1 MNIDNIHDALNL
13 LDDDMIEAVDKLRNE
28 KTQIIKMHRKN
39 TWIRWVSIAACIC
52 LVLVSVYVTNGF
64 GLMSYKGAS
73 NDMAKEETLSGTS
86 TMENES
92 VNDDDSIKE
101 VGGVEQNEAEEDGTD
116 VTDEMSGG
124 SENKNEL
131 IETPSV
137 LVEIV
142 SWGENG
148 FTGTVTGIVDT
159 EKYPVGTTVTVKF
172 NDDIH
177 IKVSTENGTTCK
189 EYIPDSTDF
198 PVGSIVCVQFDKQ
211 ETVEHSSNG
220 TDNNMSKEEYVLYA
234 ETITLSDSD

>member
-39 TWIRWVSIAACIC
+39 TWIRWVSIAACMC
-52 LVLVSVYVTNGF
+52 LVLVSVYATNGSW
-64 GLMSYKGAS
+64 LMSYKGAS
-73 NDMAKEETLSGTS
+73 NDMAKGESASGTID
-86 TMENES
+86 MENET
-92 VNDDDSIKE
+92 VNDGMQEIAGIGEDE
-101 VGGVEQNEAEEDGTD
+101 TEEDGTD
-116 VTDEMSGG
+116 VTDEMSNG
-124 SENKNEL
+124 SEN
-131 IETPSV
+131 SV

-142 SWGENG
+142 SWDENG

-159 EKYPVGTTVTVKF
+159 EKYPVGTIVTVKF

-177 IKVSTENGTTCK
+177 IKVSTENGATYK

-234 ETITLSDSD
+234 ETITLSDSE